1 MEATA
6 TDHSP
11 TLEVV
16 ERQFTAWR
24 SRRIGRERIPAK
36 LWQSAVEL
44 CATQP
49 ITRVCQRL
57 RLSFTD
63 LKKRLE
69 QKTPASIRFVELDL
83 SQPAGTWRLE
93 CERPDGARLGTKMG
107 VRSGLGIKLKSR
119 KM

>member
-63 LKKRLE
+63 LKLNFDSEIFKP
-69 QKTPASIRFVELDL
+69 Q
-83 SQPAGTWRLE
+83 
-93 CERPDGARLGTKMG
+93 
-107 VRSGLGIKLKSR
+107 
-119 KM
+119 